1 MAHPGHSAEDLHEDA
16 DEAKA
21 WIEAVTDLQKPEDQS
36 FEEWLRSGVVLCT
49 LLNALKPGS
58 IKKISTSAMPFKQ
71 MESIS
76 LFLKGART
84 LGVQEFEV
92 FDTNDLYRGTDLRKV
107 VQCIYSLG
115 TAVKKSGWTGP
126 QLGVKIASPNKRDF
140 SEQQLQEARSATTK
154 LCVGSAGF
162 TERSAVIKQG
172 VTFGN
177 DQSGSGAALASHQTM
192 GSAAS
197 SERLEVVDRGITM
210 GADAATRGPAG
221 PDAAPAPVATDADAP
236 GDAPTGAASV
246 GNISTMDDA
255 AFRET
260 FGLDR
265 GAYEAL
271 PQWKQIALK
280 KKLGL
285 F

>member
-1 MAHPGHSAEDLHEDA
+1 
-16 DEAKA
+16 
-21 WIEAVTDLQKPEDQS
+21 
-36 FEEWLRSGVVLCT
+36 
-49 LLNALKPGS
+49 
-58 IKKISTSAMPFKQ
+58 
-71 MESIS
+71 
-76 LFLKGART
+76 
-84 LGVQEFEV
+84 
-92 FDTNDLYRGTDLRKV
+92 
-107 VQCIYSLG
+107 
-115 TAVKKSGWTGP
+115 
-126 QLGVKIASPNKRDF
+126 
-140 SEQQLQEARSATTK
+140 
-154 LCVGSAGF
+154 
-162 TERSAVIKQG
+162 
-172 VTFGN
+172 
-177 DQSGSGAALASHQTM
+177 
-192 GSAAS
+192 
-197 SERLEVVDRGITM
+197 VVDRGITM